1 MECLLN
7 DYYIVN
13 NFVFKR
19 TDETKKKKK
28 EKLYLYV
35 TLIHLFQIEIF
46 IYISSSFLEDY
57 RAKGKK
63 IRVLSTK
70 FRMNNLLISK

>member
-1 MECLLN
+1 MIIILSIILYLN
-7 DYYIVN
+7 EQM
-13 NFVFKR
+13 KL
-19 TDETKKKKK
+19 KKKK
-28 EKLYLYV
+28 EKLYLYG

>member
-1 MECLLN
+1 MIIILSIILYLN
-7 DYYIVN
+7 EQM
-13 NFVFKR
+13 KL
-19 TDETKKKKK
+19 KKKKK